1 MSKARDIADGISGG
15 FAQKTLADDKVLD
28 AETYYR
34 LGDES
39 SINSD
44 ITIEVPTDSL
54 LEVSIYDALK
64 SL

>member
-15 FAQKTLADDKVLD
+15 FAQKTLADDKILD

-34 LGDES
+34 LGDGS
-39 SINSD
+39 AINSD

-54 LEVSIYDALK
+54 LEVSTFDALK